1 LYSSLHR
8 PRPAQALPSVPQ
20 LRLARPSLDGHF
32 GPAKKPKEMS
42 MNTRRTLLGFTAA
55 VALTLASPWAHA
67 APKRPT
73 VGVVVT
79 TLSLEFWNNYLSFMK
94 KGAAELGVDLIVLNA
109 DNNPDKMISSI
120 QDLVSRHVDGI
131 IFTPYWSTA
140 ARGLTLAKDANI
152 PVVLTDTYPDFQPQS
167 TRFPNY
173 IGFVG
178 PSDEDAGYQMAQHL
192 FAATPAGSD
201 GKKHIG
207 VVDGTPGT
215 SVAIDRRKGLTHAMK
230 EHPEIVIDGEVN
242 GNFNRDTAQAAF
254 ESLYEGHPN
263 IRGVWS
269 ANGGMANGILAALK
283 SYNKQ
288 SGKDVIVVGM
298 DLEHENLK
306 PLQDGEL
313 VFDIGGHWLQGGY
326 ALIMLY
332 DAIEGHKLPADK
344 AAVKLQLLPLTRD
357 HVAQFQKDY
366 PNGVPAFDFK
376 EHSITFNP
384 KATPGAFDVPDATTF
399 RQ

>member
-1 LYSSLHR
+1 MR
-8 PRPAQALPSVPQ
+8 
-20 LRLARPSLDGHF
+20 
-32 GPAKKPKEMS
+32 
-42 MNTRRTLLGFTAA
+42 TRRTMLGLAA
-55 VALTLASPWAHA
+55 SLAMTMAAAPWAQA
-67 APKRPT
+67 APVKRPT
-73 VGVVVT
+73 IGVVVT

-94 KGAAELGVDLIVLNA
+94 KGAEALGADLVVLNA
-109 DNNPDKMISSI
+109 ENNSDKMIRSI

-140 ARGLTLAKDANI
+140 ARGLTLAKEANI
-152 PVVLTDTYPDFQPQS
+152 PVVLTDTYPDFAPQ
-167 TRFPNY
+167 TARFPNY
-173 IGFVG
+173 IAFVG
-178 PSDEDAGYQMAQHL
+178 PNDEDAGYQMALHL
-192 FAATPAGSD
+192 FAATPAGKD

-215 SVAIDRRKGLTHAMK
+215 SVAVDRRKGLTKAMA
-230 EHPEIVIDGEVN
+230 EHKDVVIDGEVN

-254 ESLYEGHPN
+254 ESMYEGHPD

-283 SYNKQ
+283 SHGKQ
-288 SGKDVIVVGM
+288 PGKDVMVVCM
-298 DLEHENLK
+298 DLERENLK

-344 AAVKLQLLPLTRD
+344 AVVKLQLLPLTRA
-357 HVAQFQKDY
+357 HVVQFEKDY

-376 EHSITFNP
+376 AHSLTYSP
-384 KATPGAFDVPDATTF
+384 DAKPGDFDVPDAATF
-399 RQ
+399 RQEEQASN